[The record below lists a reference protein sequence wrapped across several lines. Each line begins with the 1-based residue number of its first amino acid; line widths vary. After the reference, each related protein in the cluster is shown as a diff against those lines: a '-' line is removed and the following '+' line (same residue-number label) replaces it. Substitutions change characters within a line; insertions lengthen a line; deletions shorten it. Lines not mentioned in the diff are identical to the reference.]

1 MKKYEFNAINRIAEV
16 FEEHEVKF
24 HVINMHGQEEVLAG
38 FSVDNGPKVIMKF
51 ISRDND
57 NDVAARIFG
66 LVSNTPR
73 EKHPRVLETCN
84 ILNRKIRYM
93 KFYLD
98 NDGDINVEYDFPVKS
113 SDECIGEM
121 AFEIFI
127 RTMQILDA
135 EYEIFT
141 KALYTDEKL
150 EAEDESLDE
159 SDDEADV
166 DITEAEGMD
175 EFAAFLSMI
184 AHDTEDVA

>member
-1 MKKYEFNAINRIAEV
+1 M

-159 SDDEADV
+159 SDEEADV

>member
-1 MKKYEFNAINRIAEV
+1 MKKYEFNSINRIAEV

-84 ILNRKIRYM
+84 ILGKKVFIPYVELDDAVRYEGWMEVNRDR
-93 KFYLD
+93 F
-98 NDGDINVEYDFPVKS
+98 NTVW
-113 SDECIGEM
+113 
-121 AFEIFI
+121 
-127 RTMQILDA
+127 RA
-135 EYEIFT
+135 E
-141 KALYTDEKL
+141 
-150 EAEDESLDE
+150 
-159 SDDEADV
+159 
-166 DITEAEGMD
+166 
-175 EFAAFLSMI
+175 
-184 AHDTEDVA
+184 